1 MRAQPP
7 TNRTRCLSGMVMG
20 LAGAALWATLLYGLS
35 IYIGGESW
43 RSQGIAIYTTIM
55 VVYMTLVVAIGLV
68 PLGLLIGWQLPRR
81 LSGLR
86 PWPVFYIGGY
96 VGTLAG
102 FLTVLGLAGF
112 NIAQAGWGAT
122 KDFIAFYLFT
132 LPPVTGIWTG
142 LWIQRWRDALPQ
154 GFVAGQLYWDA
165 DCPFCIKWVGRFTFI
180 LRQGG
185 FELVPLQSDATR
197 RDLGLREGELP
208 SEMKLRLA
216 DGRLLGGVDAYIE
229 LAEAAGWTAPLGWLV
244 RLPGVNALA
253 WRAYRWVA
261 TNRYCLAGE
270 CPLQPANGERV

>member
-7 TNRTRCLSGMVMG
+7 TNRTCCLSGMVMG
-20 LAGAALWATLLYGLS
+20 LAGAALWATLLSGIA

-81 LSGLR
+81 LIGLR
-86 PWPVFYIGGY
+86 PWAAFSIGGY
-96 VGTLAG
+96 VGSLAG
-102 FLTVLGLAGF
+102 LLTVFGLAGF

-142 LWIQRWRDALPQ
+142 LWTQRWRDARPQ
-154 GFVAGQLYWDA
+154 SFVAGWLYWDA
-165 DCPFCIKWVGRFTFI
+165 NCPFCTKWVGRFAFI
-180 LRQGG
+180 ARQGG
-185 FELVPLQSDATR
+185 FELVPLQSDATC

-229 LAEAAGWTAPLGWLV
+229 LAEAAGWTAPLGWL
-244 RLPGVNALA
+244 
-253 WRAYRWVA
+253 
-261 TNRYCLAGE
+261 
-270 CPLQPANGERV
+270 